1 MKRAIIL
8 HGTDGKPD
16 SNWFMWLKSL
26 LESQGY
32 EVQIPH
38 LPNNHT
44 PNMLVYND
52 LILNSG
58 WDLTDGIVVGH
69 SSGAVSVL
77 NLLMD
82 DRCPVIKAACMV
94 GVWAH
99 MTGTDLATEQ
109 FKDLFSP
116 QGFDFSKIK
125 PKAKHFL
132 YVHGSDD
139 PYCPI
144 EQAKWLA
151 DQTGG
156 DFVTVQG
163 GKHLGANRSEL
174 PELQTLLQKKG
185 LL

>member
-32 EVQIPH
+32 KVWVPL
-38 LPNNHT
+38 LPSNHT
-44 PNMLVYND
+44 PNVQVYND
-52 LILNSG
+52 FLLNSG
-58 WDLTDGIVVGH
+58 WDFTDNIVVGH

-77 NLLMD
+77 NLLMES
-82 DRCPVIKAACMV
+82 RCPVIKAACMV

-99 MTGTDLATEQ
+99 MDGTDLGAEQ
-109 FKDLFSP
+109 FKDLFP
-116 QGFDFSKIK
+116 VQGFDFSKIK
-125 PKAKHFL
+125 HHAKYFM
-132 YVHGSDD
+132 YIHGSDD

-151 DQTGG
+151 EQTGG
-156 DFVTVQG
+156 DFITVKG
-163 GKHLGANRSEL
+163 GQHLGANRTEL
-174 PELQTLLQKKG
+174 PELQTLLQKRG